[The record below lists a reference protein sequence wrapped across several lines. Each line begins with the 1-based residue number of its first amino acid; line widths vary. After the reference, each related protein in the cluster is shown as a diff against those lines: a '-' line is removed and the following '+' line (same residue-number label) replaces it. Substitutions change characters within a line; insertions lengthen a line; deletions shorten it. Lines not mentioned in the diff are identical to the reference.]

1 MDYFLSKIENE
12 KSGALNMEVEED
24 NKEEENI
31 QEIQNLLN
39 CNNDEEYKDDKNSN
53 GEEIEHQDGGDNDK
67 NYEIEN
73 DEDDLIQN

>member
-1 MDYFLSKIENE
+1 MDYFLSKIEKE

-31 QEIQNLLN
+31 QEIQNLFI

-53 GEEIEHQDGGDNDK
+53 GEEIEHQDDGDNDK